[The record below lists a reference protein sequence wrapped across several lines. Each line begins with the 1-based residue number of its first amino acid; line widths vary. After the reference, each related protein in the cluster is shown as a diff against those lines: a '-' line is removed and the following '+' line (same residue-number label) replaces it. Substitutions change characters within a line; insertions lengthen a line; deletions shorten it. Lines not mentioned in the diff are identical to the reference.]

1 MKKIFANPEIEV
13 TLLGCTDVVYTS
25 SGEDILNT
33 GSDIKDNKSDLE

>member
-25 SGEDILNT
+25 TDDIHV
-33 GSDIKDNKSDLE
+33 DPDSDLEQV